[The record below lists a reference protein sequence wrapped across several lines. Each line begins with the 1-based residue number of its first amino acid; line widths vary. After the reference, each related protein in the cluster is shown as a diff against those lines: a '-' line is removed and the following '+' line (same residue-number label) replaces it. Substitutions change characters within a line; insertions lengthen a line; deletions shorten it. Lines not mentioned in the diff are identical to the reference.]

1 MIYAG
6 NEPKSVLARDLG
18 DCRENEFKFVERI
31 WTRYFR
37 QNRSR
42 SPERRRNAVMNAQ
55 TTAKQTSKMSQIG
68 KTRYMVQVAML
79 GAAAVVL
86 MFFDIPLPFAA
97 SFYKIDLSEVP
108 VLIGA
113 FAMGPLAGAAI
124 ELIKIL
130 LNLVMKGSTTAGV
143 GEVANFLIGC
153 AYVMPAAWIYKTQKT
168 KKNAMIGMA
177 VGTVFLAAAGG
188 LLNAFVLLPAYAAAF
203 GMPMDALVGMGSAVN
218 KAITS
223 LPTFV
228 LFAVVPFNIIKGVV
242 VSLVTM
248 LLYKH
253 ISRLLKGEAMN

>member
-1 MIYAG
+1 
-6 NEPKSVLARDLG
+6 
-18 DCRENEFKFVERI
+18 
-31 WTRYFR
+31 
-37 QNRSR
+37 
-42 SPERRRNAVMNAQ
+42 MNAQ

-86 MFFDIPLPFAA
+86 MFFDIPLPFAP

-153 AYVMPAAWIYKTQKT
+153 AMLCRPHGSTKHRKPRKMP
-168 KKNAMIGMA
+168 
-177 VGTVFLAAAGG
+177 
-188 LLNAFVLLPAYAAAF
+188 
-203 GMPMDALVGMGSAVN
+203 
-218 KAITS
+218 
-223 LPTFV
+223 
-228 LFAVVPFNIIKGVV
+228 
-242 VSLVTM
+242 
-248 LLYKH
+248 
-253 ISRLLKGEAMN
+253 

>member
-1 MIYAG
+1 
-6 NEPKSVLARDLG
+6 
-18 DCRENEFKFVERI
+18 
-31 WTRYFR
+31 
-37 QNRSR
+37 
-42 SPERRRNAVMNAQ
+42 MNAQ

-86 MFFDIPLPFAA
+86 MFFDIPLPFAP

-143 GEVANFLIGC
+143 GEVANFLIG
-153 AYVMPAAWIYKTQKT
+153 YKTQKT

>member
-1 MIYAG
+1 
-6 NEPKSVLARDLG
+6 
-18 DCRENEFKFVERI
+18 
-31 WTRYFR
+31 
-37 QNRSR
+37 
-42 SPERRRNAVMNAQ
+42 MNAQ

-86 MFFDIPLPFAA
+86 MFFDIPLPFAP

-153 AYVMPAAWIYKTQKT
+153 AYVMPAAWIRISGSSRRSSERFCTASGLCSSLWNADGCPCGNGICSQQSNYKPSDLCS
-168 KKNAMIGMA
+168 
-177 VGTVFLAAAGG
+177 VCRCTV
-188 LLNAFVLLPAYAAAF
+188 
-203 GMPMDALVGMGSAVN
+203 
-218 KAITS
+218 
-223 LPTFV
+223 
-228 LFAVVPFNIIKGVV
+228 
-242 VSLVTM
+242 
-248 LLYKH
+248 
-253 ISRLLKGEAMN
+253 

>member
-1 MIYAG
+1 
-6 NEPKSVLARDLG
+6 
-18 DCRENEFKFVERI
+18 
-31 WTRYFR
+31 
-37 QNRSR
+37 
-42 SPERRRNAVMNAQ
+42 
-55 TTAKQTSKMSQIG
+55 MSQIG

-86 MFFDIPLPFAA
+86 MFFDIPLPFAP

-203 GMPMDALVGMGSAVN
+203 WECRWMPLWEWDLQSTKQLQVFRPLFC
-218 KAITS
+218 
-223 LPTFV
+223 LPLYRLISSKV
-228 LFAVVPFNIIKGVV
+228 LW
-242 VSLVTM
+242 
-248 LLYKH
+248 YH
-253 ISRLLKGEAMN
+253 W

>member
-1 MIYAG
+1 
-6 NEPKSVLARDLG
+6 
-18 DCRENEFKFVERI
+18 
-31 WTRYFR
+31 
-37 QNRSR
+37 
-42 SPERRRNAVMNAQ
+42 MNAQ

-86 MFFDIPLPFAA
+86 MFFDIPLPFAP

-108 VLIGA
+108 V
-113 FAMGPLAGAAI
+113 
-124 ELIKIL
+124 
-130 LNLVMKGSTTAGV
+130 
-143 GEVANFLIGC
+143 LIGC

>member
-1 MIYAG
+1 
-6 NEPKSVLARDLG
+6 
-18 DCRENEFKFVERI
+18 
-31 WTRYFR
+31 
-37 QNRSR
+37 
-42 SPERRRNAVMNAQ
+42 MNAQ

-86 MFFDIPLPFAA
+86 MFFDIPLPFAP

-228 LFAVVPFNIIKGVV
+228 LFAV
-242 VSLVTM
+242 
-248 LLYKH
+248 
-253 ISRLLKGEAMN
+253 

>member
-1 MIYAG
+1 
-6 NEPKSVLARDLG
+6 
-18 DCRENEFKFVERI
+18 
-31 WTRYFR
+31 
-37 QNRSR
+37 
-42 SPERRRNAVMNAQ
+42 MNAQ

-86 MFFDIPLPFAA
+86 MFFDIPLPFAP

-188 LLNAFVLLPAYAAAF
+188 LLNAFVLLPAYGKAF
-203 GMPMDALVGMGSAVN
+203 GMPIETFIQMGSAVHSSVN
-218 KAITS
+218 G
-223 LPTFV
+223 LLTFA
-228 LFAVVPFNIIKGVV
+228 LLIIVPFNIFKYALTSLIVFVIYKKIRVV
-242 VSLVTM
+242 
-248 LLYKH
+248 
-253 ISRLLKGEAMN
+253 LKGD

>member
-1 MIYAG
+1 
-6 NEPKSVLARDLG
+6 
-18 DCRENEFKFVERI
+18 
-31 WTRYFR
+31 
-37 QNRSR
+37 
-42 SPERRRNAVMNAQ
+42 MNAQ

-86 MFFDIPLPFAA
+86 MFFDIPLPFAP

-168 KKNAMIGMA
+168 KKNSHDRYGSRNCISGSSRRSSERFCTASGLCSSLWNADGCPCGNGIRSQQSNYKPSDLCS
-177 VGTVFLAAAGG
+177 VCRCTV
-188 LLNAFVLLPAYAAAF
+188 
-203 GMPMDALVGMGSAVN
+203 
-218 KAITS
+218 
-223 LPTFV
+223 
-228 LFAVVPFNIIKGVV
+228 
-242 VSLVTM
+242 
-248 LLYKH
+248 
-253 ISRLLKGEAMN
+253 

>member
-1 MIYAG
+1 
-6 NEPKSVLARDLG
+6 
-18 DCRENEFKFVERI
+18 
-31 WTRYFR
+31 
-37 QNRSR
+37 
-42 SPERRRNAVMNAQ
+42 MNAQ

-86 MFFDIPLPFAA
+86 WFFDIPLPFAP

-153 AYVMPAAWIYKTQKT
+153 AVCYAGRMDLQNTENQEKCHDRYGSRNRISGSSRRSSERFCTASGLCSSLWNADGCPCGNGICSQQSNYKSSDLCS
-168 KKNAMIGMA
+168 
-177 VGTVFLAAAGG
+177 VCRCTV
-188 LLNAFVLLPAYAAAF
+188 
-203 GMPMDALVGMGSAVN
+203 
-218 KAITS
+218 
-223 LPTFV
+223 
-228 LFAVVPFNIIKGVV
+228 
-242 VSLVTM
+242 
-248 LLYKH
+248 
-253 ISRLLKGEAMN
+253 

>member
-1 MIYAG
+1 M
-6 NEPKSVLARDLG
+6 LARDLG

-42 SPERRRNAVMNAQ
+42 SPEKKEKCSYECTDNSKTDIKDVANRKNPLHGTGGNARRSRSRIDV
-55 TTAKQTSKMSQIG
+55 
-68 KTRYMVQVAML
+68 
-79 GAAAVVL
+79 
-86 MFFDIPLPFAA
+86 FDIPLPFAP

>member
-1 MIYAG
+1 
-6 NEPKSVLARDLG
+6 
-18 DCRENEFKFVERI
+18 
-31 WTRYFR
+31 
-37 QNRSR
+37 
-42 SPERRRNAVMNAQ
+42 MNAQ

-86 MFFDIPLPFAA
+86 MFFDIPLPFAP

-153 AYVMPAAWIYKTQKT
+153 AYVMPAAWIYKTHPSS
-168 KKNAMIGMA
+168 G
-177 VGTVFLAAAGG
+177 
-188 LLNAFVLLPAYAAAF
+188 
-203 GMPMDALVGMGSAVN
+203 
-218 KAITS
+218 
-223 LPTFV
+223 
-228 LFAVVPFNIIKGVV
+228 
-242 VSLVTM
+242 
-248 LLYKH
+248 
-253 ISRLLKGEAMN
+253 

>member
-1 MIYAG
+1 
-6 NEPKSVLARDLG
+6 
-18 DCRENEFKFVERI
+18 
-31 WTRYFR
+31 
-37 QNRSR
+37 
-42 SPERRRNAVMNAQ
+42 MNAQ

-86 MFFDIPLPFAA
+86 MFFDIPLPFAP
-97 SFYKIDLSEVP
+97 SFYRIDLSEVP

-188 LLNAFVLLPAYAAAF
+188 LLAYAAAF

>member
-1 MIYAG
+1 
-6 NEPKSVLARDLG
+6 
-18 DCRENEFKFVERI
+18 
-31 WTRYFR
+31 
-37 QNRSR
+37 
-42 SPERRRNAVMNAQ
+42 MNAQ

-86 MFFDIPLPFAA
+86 MFFDIPLPFAP

-188 LLNAFVLLPAYAAAF
+188 LLNAFVLLPAYGKAF
-203 GMPMDALVGMGSAVN
+203 GMPIETFIQMGSAVHSSVN
-218 KAITS
+218 G
-223 LPTFV
+223 LLTFA
-228 LFAVVPFNIIKGVV
+228 LLIIAPFNIFKYALTSLIVFVIYKKIRVV
-242 VSLVTM
+242 
-248 LLYKH
+248 
-253 ISRLLKGEAMN
+253 LKGD

>member
-1 MIYAG
+1 
-6 NEPKSVLARDLG
+6 
-18 DCRENEFKFVERI
+18 
-31 WTRYFR
+31 
-37 QNRSR
+37 
-42 SPERRRNAVMNAQ
+42 MNAQ

-86 MFFDIPLPFAA
+86 MFFDIPLPFAP

-130 LNLVMKGSTTAGV
+130 LNLVLKGSTTAGV

-188 LLNAFVLLPAYAAAF
+188 LLNAFVLLPAYGKAF
-203 GMPMDALVGMGSAVN
+203 GMPVQAFIEMGAAVHSGVTN
-218 KAITS
+218 LLTFAIMI
-223 LPTFV
+223 L
-228 LFAVVPFNIIKGVV
+228 VPFNLFKYTLTSVIVFFI
-242 VSLVTM
+242 
-248 LLYKH
+248 YKR
-253 ISRLLKGEAMN
+253 IRVILRGD

>member
-1 MIYAG
+1 
-6 NEPKSVLARDLG
+6 
-18 DCRENEFKFVERI
+18 
-31 WTRYFR
+31 
-37 QNRSR
+37 
-42 SPERRRNAVMNAQ
+42 
-55 TTAKQTSKMSQIG
+55 MSQIG

-86 MFFDIPLPFAA
+86 MFFDIPLPFAP

-177 VGTVFLAAAGG
+177 GG

>member
-1 MIYAG
+1 
-6 NEPKSVLARDLG
+6 
-18 DCRENEFKFVERI
+18 
-31 WTRYFR
+31 
-37 QNRSR
+37 
-42 SPERRRNAVMNAQ
+42 
-55 TTAKQTSKMSQIG
+55 
-68 KTRYMVQVAML
+68 MVQVAML

-86 MFFDIPLPFAA
+86 MFFDIPLPFAP

-177 VGTVFLAAAGG
+177 VGT
-188 LLNAFVLLPAYAAAF
+188 
-203 GMPMDALVGMGSAVN
+203 
-218 KAITS
+218 
-223 LPTFV
+223 
-228 LFAVVPFNIIKGVV
+228 
-242 VSLVTM
+242 
-248 LLYKH
+248 LLYCFRLMQQPLECRWMPLWEWDLQSTKQLQAFRPLFCLPLYRL
-253 ISRLLKGEAMN
+253 ISSKVLWYHWYPCFCTSTSADC